1 MIHSFRLRLAI
12 YSALL
17 TGLVLLAFGLSS
29 WWLIRNARIER
40 IDNTLKFLAEREAN
54 RPARGDENW
63 DRVKA
68 NMAASLGLRDSG
80 NLLLLLQNR
89 QDQTVYQSAQWPAS
103 LEVNSLPWPQLKQN
117 RPADN
122 VLGWLIG
129 DAMADEADVQ
139 NGQPYAPPNSRNN
152 RPGMRPFRRPGG
164 PPYPPGQFFPRRDR
178 NPFPAQ
184 RGETD
189 NNADMPARELMPPQM
204 MPPALRPVSVII
216 GRKAAGQS
224 WRIGLASSGR
234 GRVAMAVNLVEL
246 SGEMQG
252 IRNAFLIATAIS
264 LSLIGFGAWIFS
276 NRALR
281 PLEKLNSATRQVTA
295 EGLNR
300 RIPAADEDRE
310 FAELIEVFNGM
321 LRRLERSFQQA
332 QRFSADAAHEL
343 KTPLAILQGQLE
355 RAING
360 VAAGSPIQVEL
371 SSILDEV
378 RRLST
383 ITRKLLL
390 LSQADAGRLKIQ
402 RAPVKLSEVLNSL
415 AEDTQMLAPRL
426 NVRSEIRPGITL
438 NADISLLQQ
447 VMHNLV
453 SNAIKYNVADGWIGI
468 SAEAS
473 SGMVKISVTNSS
485 HGIPASERERVF
497 ERFYRADPSHNRKV
511 EGIGLGLA
519 LSREIVRAHG
529 GDLLFEVNP
538 DNSVKFSI
546 VLPNK

>member
-40 IDNTLKFLAEREAN
+40 IDNTLKFLAEREVN
-54 RPARGDENW
+54 RPAIPDEDW
-63 DRVKA
+63 DKIKA
-68 NMAASLGLRDSG
+68 NMAASLGLRDPG
-80 NLLLLLQNR
+80 NLLLLLQDG
-89 QDQTVYQSAQWPAS
+89 QGQTIYQSAQWPAG
-103 LEVNSLPWPQLKQN
+103 LDVNSLPWPRRKQN

-122 VLGWLIG
+122 ALSWLVG
-129 DAMADEADVQ
+129 NALADEANSGDVQ
-139 NGQPYAPPNSRNN
+139 NGQPFVPPGSMNN
-152 RPGMRPFRRPGG
+152 RPRMRPFPPPGERPF
-164 PPYPPGQFFPRRDR
+164 PPGQFFPRPGR
-178 NPFPAQ
+178 NQLPAQ
-184 RGETD
+184 RGETG
-189 NNADMPARELMPPQM
+189 NNTGTPTQELRP
-204 MPPALRPVSVII
+204 PPALRPVSGII
-216 GRKAAGQS
+216 GRKAAGQT

-234 GRVAMAVNLVEL
+234 GRAAVAVNLVEL
-246 SGEMQG
+246 SEEMQG
-252 IRNAFLIATAIS
+252 VRNAFLIALAIS
-264 LSLIGFGAWIFS
+264 LSLISLGAWIFS
-276 NRALR
+276 SRALR
-281 PLEKLNSATRQVTA
+281 PLEKLNAATRQVTA
-295 EGLNR
+295 EGLNK
-300 RIPAADEDRE
+300 RIPAANEDRE

-360 VAAGSPIQVEL
+360 VEAGSPIQVEL
-371 SSILDEV
+371 SGILDEV

-383 ITRKLLL
+383 ISRKLLL

-402 RAPVKLSEVLNSL
+402 RAPVNLSEVLDSL
-415 AEDTQMLAPRL
+415 AEDTQMLAPHL
-426 NVRSEIRPGITL
+426 KVKSNIRPGMTIS
-438 NADISLLQQ
+438 ADISLLQQ

-453 SNAIKYNVADGWIGI
+453 SNAIKYNIKDGWIDI
-468 SAEAS
+468 SAGTAP
-473 SGMVKISVTNSS
+473 GLVKISVSNSS
-485 HGIPASERERVF
+485 RGIPASERERVF

-511 EGIGLGLA
+511 EGVGLGLA

-529 GDLLFEVNP
+529 GDLLFEVNQ

-546 VLPNK
+546 VLPAR